1 MTTLR
6 LRQDPLRAAET
17 ERQLARDAK
26 TLESLLKYHEQT
38 AALLVGILAT
48 AREMNQANGSHET
61 MKRMS
66 KVCPRL
72 AKSTARLQDLARQ
85 ISVTIDDLQSL
96 LAEPL

>member
-6 LRQDPLRAAET
+6 LRQNQWRTAES

-26 TLESLLKYHEQT
+26 ALESLLKYHEQT

-48 AREMNQANGSHET
+48 AREMTNAHGSHET
-61 MKRMS
+61 MKRIS

-72 AKSTARLQDLARQ
+72 STTSVRLQELARQ
-85 ISVTIDDLQSL
+85 ISVTIDDLQGL
-96 LAEPL
+96 LVEPL